1 MGREVE
7 NGRRWRE
14 FVGGDRGRGAW
25 KEISRSAK
33 PHLCL
38 REGGQFVQTNQ
49 ENDPGDTFSGAHTTC
64 MQAVEPSSCLVRT
77 QLGRREVAKWQQQ
90 KAGEEE
96 KKAGSIALGGSHVC
110 SGHTH
115 RIRISCLTISSSLMN
130 QCLRNDWKYRDADDF
145 IWLPHRCHGSFP
157 PNAPYA
163 SLFST
168 QYFGWFYQ
176 HIAEVDTWYWKTLQG
191 CDSSCG

>member
-77 QLGRREVAKWQQQ
+77 QLGRREVAKWQQSRRQ
-90 KAGEEE
+90 GRRRRRRA
-96 KKAGSIALGGSHVC
+96 ASPWAAHTSAPVTLIGSVSPV
-110 SGHTH
+110 
-115 RIRISCLTISSSLMN
+115 
-130 QCLRNDWKYRDADDF
+130 
-145 IWLPHRCHGSFP
+145 
-157 PNAPYA
+157 
-163 SLFST
+163 
-168 QYFGWFYQ
+168 
-176 HIAEVDTWYWKTLQG
+176 
-191 CDSSCG
+191 